1 MHAPVYLSRATLF
14 LEGYYG
20 KVVTVTV
27 TVSMVDDWKVW
38 GMEEMMTRNRTW

>member
-1 MHAPVYLSRATLF
+1 VHAPVYLSRATLF

-20 KVVTVTV
+20 KVVMVTV

-38 GMEEMMTRNRTW
+38 GMEEMMTRNRT

>member
-14 LEGYYG
+14 LGGYYG

-38 GMEEMMTRNRTW
+38 GMEETMTMSKT